1 MNRTLLIKAAIIS
14 LAITQPALARAEI
27 YLSGHVGA
35 SRAND
40 TTIDNANT
48 ADHKI
53 SHDLGFDVGIATGY
67 AMPLFR
73 VEAELN
79 SRNGDIHRID
89 GEKARAGD
97 FTAYT
102 AMTNLYFDFKNPSR
116 AVPFIGAGAG
126 ILRLSIDGLRSD
138 SLTIGDGSDTTEAWQ
153 IMAGVAI
160 KLDPKTNLDFTY
172 RYLDCN
178 DLSWAAANADYTVNS
193 FVVGLRYSF

>member
-1 MNRTLLIKAAIIS
+1 MNRTSLIKAAIIF
-14 LAITQPALARAEI
+14 LVITQPALARAEI

-48 ADHKI
+48 TNHQI

-67 AMPLFR
+67 AAPFFR

-79 SRNGDIHRID
+79 SRNGDVHRID

-97 FTAYT
+97 FTAYS
-102 AMTNLYFDFKNPSR
+102 AMTNLYLDFKNHSKV
-116 AVPFIGAGAG
+116 APFIGAGAG

-138 SLTIGDGSDTTEAWQ
+138 SLTIGDRSDTTEAWQ
-153 IMAGVAI
+153 MMAGVAI
-160 KLDPKTNLDFTY
+160 KLDPRTNLDFTY
-172 RYLDCN
+172 RYLACN
-178 DLSWAAANADYTVNS
+178 DLSWGDANADYTVNS
-193 FVVGLRYSF
+193 FIVGLRYSF